1 MSDDVTKA
9 RTLRSQMYHAGS
21 MVLCPPILGSLDFDA
36 DLVSMDLQY
45 PKYRLGCKSYSP
57 GINTVPTSIG
67 SRLAS
72 RDRLFI
78 QSRHSGSSAPKQNF
92 RDVGTAVRSYSPYP
106 LHCRYHSYVDFKCF
120 GGLNCQLLLFLCG
133 IFDLL

>member
-45 PKYRLGCKSYSP
+45 PKYRLGE
-57 GINTVPTSIG
+57 
-67 SRLAS
+67 
-72 RDRLFI
+72 
-78 QSRHSGSSAPKQNF
+78 SRHWE
-92 RDVGTAVRSYSPYP
+92 TAIVYMRK
-106 LHCRYHSYVDFKCF
+106 RTGEDN
-120 GGLNCQLLLFLCG
+120 G
-133 IFDLL
+133 

>member
-45 PKYRLGCKSYSP
+45 PKYRLGGKS
-57 GINTVPTSIG
+57 
-67 SRLAS
+67 
-72 RDRLFI
+72 
-78 QSRHSGSSAPKQNF
+78 
-92 RDVGTAVRSYSPYP
+92 
-106 LHCRYHSYVDFKCF
+106 
-120 GGLNCQLLLFLCG
+120 LLENG
-133 IFDLL
+133 HENGH

>member
-45 PKYRLGCKSYSP
+45 PKYRLGSKSLLGNS
-57 GINTVPTSIG
+57 NCV
-67 SRLAS
+67 SRSA
-72 RDRLFI
+72 RLSVADF
-78 QSRHSGSSAPKQNF
+78 AP
-92 RDVGTAVRSYSPYP
+92 
-106 LHCRYHSYVDFKCF
+106 
-120 GGLNCQLLLFLCG
+120 
-133 IFDLL
+133 